1 MKKSKLLA
9 LFLALAM
16 VLSLAACG
24 SKDNG
29 SANSPAPGNT
39 AGQEESKAP
48 ENEGKTYNL
57 RMSCE
62 ASEGQWLAIM
72 LQDYADAVKEATN
85 GQVNIEL
92 YLGNSLGSSDDIWSM
107 FTQGAIDM
115 VHHGAWPTP
124 ATSPS
129 PTSFR
134 RPSPCPLPRWP
145 LPSWP
150 LWLTPAIWASSLT
163 TCTLWLTCPL

>member
-9 LFLALAM
+9 LLLALVM

-29 SANSPAPGNT
+29 SANSSAPSNSD
-39 AGQEESKAP
+39 AGQQDESKAP
-48 ENEGKTYNL
+48 ENDGKTYNL

-62 ASEGQWLAIM
+62 ASEGQWLAVM

-115 VHHGAWPTP
+115 VHMGVAHAGNFPVTDFVQTP
-124 ATSPS
+124 FAVSSPEMAAS
-129 PTSFR
+129 VMTA
-134 RPSPCPLPRWP
+134 LA
-145 LPSWP
+145 
-150 LWLTPAIWASSLT
+150 PAIWPSSPT
-163 TCTLWLTCPL
+163 TCM